1 MACRRMA
8 HCTARKPISNPGQYG
23 VLSSM
28 KRLIPF
34 TFNRFYAV
42 LILVALVPASL
53 GYMYHEGTSTT
64 VTELEF
70 DGAPGSIVFIA
81 DPHLRDANIDHIERT
96 VEQINALHPSVVL
109 IGGDFTYRG
118 EEDLPLNQ
126 VWTQIDAPVYAIL
139 GNHDYMAGLGGPSIL
154 SKMLLVQEA
163 DLRPDTYDVSILA
176 NGDVDDAF
184 AQKVV
189 QELEKDGVTVLR
201 NEAVTLDING
211 KQVVIVGL
219 DDCWAGKAQPP
230 ALPATDA
237 FTVYLIHEPDC
248 RAAWDADLIL
258 AGHTHGGQFRT
269 GNVQALDATG
279 IVELSGLKMKNGVPT
294 YITQG
299 IGTSNFNPQLRLF
312 TPPEIV
318 VINPATAP

>member
-1 MACRRMA
+1 
-8 HCTARKPISNPGQYG
+8 
-23 VLSSM
+23 M
-28 KRLIPF
+28 KRRLIPF
-34 TFNRFYAV
+34 SFNRFYAL

-53 GYMYHEGTSTT
+53 GYMYHEGSSTT
-64 VTELEF
+64 ITQLKI
-70 DGAPGSIVFIA
+70 DGAPGGIVFIA
-81 DPHLRDANIDHIERT
+81 DPHLRDANLAHVEEIIDQ
-96 VEQINALHPSVVL
+96 VNALHPSLVL

-118 EEDLPLNQ
+118 EEDLPLNR
-126 VWTQIDAPVYAIL
+126 VWTQIDAPVYAVL

-154 SKMLLVQEA
+154 EKMLLVQQA
-163 DLRPDTYDVSILA
+163 DLNPDTYDVSILA
-176 NGDVDDAF
+176 NGDGDPAF
-184 AQKVV
+184 AEKVV

-219 DDCWAGKAQPP
+219 DDCWAGRAKPP

-237 FTVYLIHEPDC
+237 FTLYLIHEPDC

-294 YITQG
+294 YITEG
-299 IGTSNFNPQLRLF
+299 VGTSNFNPQLRLLS
-312 TPPEIV
+312 TPEIV
-318 VINPATAP
+318 VINPSSVPDGTTTSLIRVSSP